1 MLSSLLFHL
10 IALFIVAEVFFS
22 YLLVFFA
29 ECVFS
34 SQIEP
39 KIDFVEYSPQIRSVE
54 DNRIHAEYEYDDRLT
69 TETEQYLPIRN
80 HVNDTF
86 HFYGLYEMT
95 NIQFLLAIKSIISK
109 IQNKRGRN

>member
-34 SQIEP
+34 QIEP

-54 DNRIHAEYEYDDRLT
+54 DNRIHAEYEYNDRLT
-69 TETEQYLPIRN
+69 TETEQYLPFRN
-80 HVNDTF
+80 HINDTF

-95 NIQFLLAIKSIISK
+95 NFQFLLAIKSIISK
-109 IQNKRGRN
+109 IRDKRGRN